1 MQISL
6 TFVNEFVKWPRPL
19 NLIGR
24 LKLGHP
30 GWQLFKLVAKRQQE
44 KQMSLCKDSSVLK
57 TYVWEDFAI
66 CYSLPYVWEDFLLS
80 ATHLR
85 DVIVV
90 QLVVTQSNVHI
101 QRQVVPEYVN
111 IQNISVTLNSY
122 KLLHV
127 HIICTILSR
136 RISKVMR

>member
-57 TYVWEDFAI
+57 
-66 CYSLPYVWEDFLLS
+66 
-80 ATHLR
+80 R
-85 DVIVV
+85 D
-90 QLVVTQSNVHI
+90 NVMKALI
-101 QRQVVPEYVN
+101 DEGY
-111 IQNISVTLNSY
+111 
-122 KLLHV
+122 
-127 HIICTILSR
+127 TIKT
-136 RISKVMR
+136 RI

>member
-44 KQMSLCKDSSVLK
+44 KQMSLGK
-57 TYVWEDFAI
+57 ENARR
-66 CYSLPYVWEDFLLS
+66 SLDPLFYTI
-80 ATHLR
+80 TH
-85 DVIVV
+85 
-90 QLVVTQSNVHI
+90 
-101 QRQVVPEYVN
+101 Y
-111 IQNISVTLNSY
+111 
-122 KLLHV
+122 
-127 HIICTILSR
+127 
-136 RISKVMR
+136 